1 MFVILTAPIY
11 KLAKTSCLAS
21 KCC

>member
-11 KLAKTSCLAS
+11 KLAKTSCLTS